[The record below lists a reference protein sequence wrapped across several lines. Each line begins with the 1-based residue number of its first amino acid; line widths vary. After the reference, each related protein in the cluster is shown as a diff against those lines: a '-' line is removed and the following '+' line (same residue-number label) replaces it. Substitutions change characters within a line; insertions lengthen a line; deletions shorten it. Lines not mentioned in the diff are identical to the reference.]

1 MSRLYLIFFFLGCFS
16 TGFGQNNLKKYL
28 AFAQEQY
35 DKGDYYYALE
45 YYKKAMDLD
54 SNTVDILWR
63 MAETNRAY
71 KDYRQAEYYYAKV
84 YEREEAGIYPS
95 SLLQLGL
102 MQKQNGKYEQA
113 IETFKRAKKK
123 YYKDKKSYL
132 YLKSKQELIS
142 TIWAKSAIIDT
153 AKVLIDKLPETV
165 NTQNSEF
172 GHGIYN
178 GELIFSSLRADSI
191 SASEEVYTTDYKT
204 SIYRSKIDMEDL
216 KFEQSE
222 QIKALF
228 VDHLNSGNGSFS
240 LDGNRF
246 YFSQCTEQ
254 GYNYTCKIM
263 VAYYNVGNGT
273 WSNIDSLGEII
284 NEPGTNTTMPCIAD
298 LNGDETLIFASDR
311 EDSEGGLDLFYSK
324 IKNGNQYSK
333 VRTIRTL
340 NTMDNEVTPWWDK
353 ELNRLYFSSS
363 WHNGFGGYDVFYSD
377 YTDRF
382 EEPINAGLPVNSSAN
397 DLYYFNENQNSFVT
411 SNRIGVYYSKN
422 PTCCSDIF
430 MLSPPKTEEPPT
442 KEETLEE
449 LNKRLPVTLY
459 FHNDVPNPRSRDT
472 ITKLNYITTYNEY
485 TAMLDQYKKEYS
497 NGLSG
502 EKADFAKEEIENFF
516 IEYVDK
522 GVSDLTLFR
531 NLLLK
536 ELDKGA
542 KINITI
548 KGFAS
553 PLAKTDYNVNLTKR
567 RISSLVNYMR
577 EYNNG
582 VFVKYLDGT
591 AENGGQVVFS
601 QVPFGEYTA
610 NQLTSDNPNDVQ
622 NSVYSRNAAIER
634 KIEIQSVSYLQD
646 DKKFAIVSDIPVKDA
661 GIRKQGEV
669 IKESFKVKNESN
681 ETVTLEDLR
690 IPCDCVTA
698 KASKTVLA
706 PGETITVDME
716 LNTANKIGFT
726 VESIYLKLKEQPEEL
741 RLYISTEIKP

>member
-1 MSRLYLIFFFLGCFS
+1 MSRLYLILFILGSFS
-16 TGFGQNNLKKYL
+16 TAFGQNNLKKYL

-35 DKGDYYYALE
+35 DKGDYFYALE
-45 YYKKAMDLD
+45 YYEKAMQLD
-54 SNTVDILWR
+54 SQTVDILWR

-71 KDYRQAEYYYAKV
+71 KDYRKAEFYYAKV
-84 YEREEAGIYPS
+84 YDREEAGIYPS

-102 MQKQNGKYEQA
+102 MQKQNGKYDLA
-113 IETFKRAKKK
+113 LETFKRAKKK

-132 YLKSKQELIS
+132 YQKSKQELVS
-142 TIWAKSAIIDT
+142 CVWAKSAVIDT
-153 AKVLIDKLPETV
+153 TNVILSKLPETV

-178 GELIFSSLRADSI
+178 GQLIFSSLRADSI
-191 SASEEVYTTDYKT
+191 SAAEEVYSSNYKT
-204 SIYRSKIDMEDL
+204 SLYSSKLDSTY
-216 KFEQSE
+216 EQSE
-222 QIKALF
+222 QIKDLF
-228 VDHLNSGNGSFS
+228 FDKLNSGNGSFS
-240 LDGNRF
+240 LDGKRF
-246 YFSQCTEQ
+246 YFSACSEK

-263 VAYYNVGNGT
+263 VAYYTDGR

-284 NEPGTNTTMPCIAD
+284 NERGFNTTMPCIAN
-298 LNGDETLIFASDR
+298 LNGDETLIFSSDG

-324 IKNGNQYSK
+324 IKNGNQYGK
-333 VRTIRTL
+333 PRTIRVL
-340 NTMDNEVTPWWDK
+340 NSLDNEVTPWWDSN
-353 ELNRLYFSSS
+353 LNRLYFASS

-377 YTDRF
+377 YNTQF
-382 EEPINAGLPVNSSAN
+382 EEPVNAGIPINSPAN
-397 DLYYFNENQNSFVT
+397 DLYYFNEKDSSFVT
-411 SNRIGVYYSKN
+411 SNRIGVYFSKN

-430 MLSPPKTEEPPT
+430 MLTPQKVEEPPT

-472 ITKLNYITTYNEY
+472 ISNLNYITTYNEY
-485 TAMLDQYKKEYS
+485 TGMLGQYKKEYA
-497 NGLSG
+497 NGLNG
-502 EKADFAKEEIENFF
+502 EKADFAQEEIEDFF

-536 ELDKGA
+536 ELDKGS
-542 KINITI
+542 KINITV

-577 EYNNG
+577 EYGNG
-582 VFVKYLDGT
+582 VFVKYLDAT

-634 KIEIQSVSYLQD
+634 KIEIQSVSYLNENQ
-646 DKKFAIVSDIPVKDA
+646 KFAIVSDNPVKDA
-661 GIRKQGEV
+661 GASKQGDI
-669 IKESFKVKNESN
+669 IKQSFKVKNESTN
-681 ETVTLEDLR
+681 IVELNAIRAT
-690 IPCDCVTA
+690 CDCVTA
-698 KASKTVLA
+698 NASKMTLE
-706 PGETITVDME
+706 PGEIITIDME
-716 LNTANKIGFT
+716 LDTATKTGFT
-726 VESIYLKLKEQPEEL
+726 VESIYLSLKDQPEEL
-741 RLYISTEIKP
+741 RLYISTEIK